1 MLRSRTCAMAA
12 AGLLAAAGSALASDP
27 WELLSDGAPN
37 TLNVL
42 RHAVAQEGH
51 DLQGTAANPDVD
63 YLRIVTKERH
73 SYEAR
78 VTGLYWDDAC
88 GSAPCP
94 RFQRTTTTGSVLG
107 TGAPSNE
114 DVDRGSSSL
123 GSTIRWIA
131 TAGGEERL
139 RATGDLFV
147 ALDEGDRYDVVF
159 YDTTLFVPRWN
170 NTATQTTVLLLQNAT
185 NIAVTGT
192 VTFHS
197 AAGAVLGTAAVS
209 VPARGLQVL
218 PTATVPGLAG
228 QSGSAEIAQMGG
240 YGALTGKAV
249 ALEPATGF
257 TFDTSIVALPR

>member
-1 MLRSRTCAMAA
+1 MLRSRTCAMAV
-12 AGLLAAAGSALASDP
+12 AGLLAAGASALANDP
-27 WELLSDGAPN
+27 WELLNDNVPN
-37 TLNVL
+37 NLNAL

-51 DLQGTAANPDVD
+51 DLQGTPANPDVD
-63 YLRIVTKERH
+63 YVRIVTKERH

-78 VTGLYWDDAC
+78 VTGLFWDHGC
-88 GSAPCP
+88 GILCS
-94 RFQRTTTTGSVLG
+94 RLERTTTTGTVLG
-107 TGAPSNE
+107 TGAPLNE
-114 DVDRGSSSL
+114 DVDRGGSSL

-147 ALDEGDRYDVVF
+147 ALDEGDRYDIVF

-170 NTATQTTVLLLQNAT
+170 NAATQTTVLLLQNAT
-185 NIAVTGT
+185 NITVTGT
-192 VTFHS
+192 ITFHS

-218 PTATVPGLAG
+218 QTATVPGLAG

-257 TFDTSIVALPR
+257 TFDTSIAALPR